1 MMTSSS
7 TRASPLPANESM
19 VEIVHLASFK
29 RRQAARR
36 GFKAWLRRF
45 GEPLD
50 EETRI
55 ADLSDRTLAVLISP
69 GEENIFL
76 LYELV
81 MGVKGLGTSSD
92 FFNLDRARKMEVI
105 DISIYLLDQ
114 LRFECMRR
122 LKWLASDCPPSL
134 SLVELVEHY
143 PTLTAEARRMI
154 PAFSASHPNYETYRR
169 LSEFEKET
177 FVRKQIPAAIERFKN
192 GLKG

>member
-1 MMTSSS
+1 VSS
-7 TRASPLPANESM
+7 TCTTSYEVIM

-36 GFKAWLRRF
+36 GFKAWMRRF
-45 GEPLD
+45 GESLD
-50 EETRI
+50 EETTI
-55 ADLSDRTLAVLISP
+55 AGLSDRTLAFLISP

-81 MGVKGLGTSSD
+81 MGVKDFGTSSD
-92 FFNLDRARKMEVI
+92 FFNLDRALKMEII

-122 LKWLASDCPPSL
+122 LNWLANTCPPRL
-134 SLVELVEHY
+134 SLVALVEDY
-143 PTLTAEARRMI
+143 PTLTGDERRMI
-154 PAFSASHPNYETYRR
+154 PALGAFHPKYETYTR
-169 LSEFEKET
+169 LSEFDKET

-192 GLKG
+192 GLKP

>member
-1 MMTSSS
+1 
-7 TRASPLPANESM
+7 M
-19 VEIVHLASFK
+19 VEIVHLATFK

-55 ADLSDRTLAVLISP
+55 GDLSDRTLAFLISP

-92 FFNLDRARKMEVI
+92 FFNLDRALKMEVI

-114 LRFECMRR
+114 LRFECM
-122 LKWLASDCPPSL
+122 
-134 SLVELVEHY
+134 
-143 PTLTAEARRMI
+143 
-154 PAFSASHPNYETYRR
+154 
-169 LSEFEKET
+169 
-177 FVRKQIPAAIERFKN
+177 
-192 GLKG
+192 

>member
-1 MMTSSS
+1 
-7 TRASPLPANESM
+7 M

-36 GFKAWLRRF
+36 GFKAWRRRF

-55 ADLSDRTLAVLISP
+55 ADLSDRTLAFLISP

-92 FFNLDRARKMEVI
+92 FFNLDRALKMEVI

-122 LKWLASDCPPSL
+122 LNWLASDCPPPL
-134 SLVELVEHY
+134 PLVALVEQY
-143 PTLTAEARRMI
+143 PKLTGDGRKII
-154 PAFSASHPNYETYRR
+154 PALSESHPSYKTYKA
-169 LSEFEKET
+169 LSEFDKET

-192 GLKG
+192 GLQG

>member
-1 MMTSSS
+1 MTTSSS
-7 TRASPLPANESM
+7 SPVSPLPANESM
-19 VEIVHLASFK
+19 VQIVHLASFK

-45 GEPLD
+45 DEPLD

-55 ADLSDRTLAVLISP
+55 ADLSDTTLAFLISP

-92 FFNLDRARKMEVI
+92 FFSLDRALKMEVI

-122 LKWLASDCPPSL
+122 LNWLASDCPPPS

-143 PTLTAEARRMI
+143 PTLTGEARRMI
-154 PAFSASHPNYETYRR
+154 PALSAFHPSYETYKG

-177 FVRKQIPAAIERFKN
+177 FVRKQIPAAIERFKSR
-192 GLKG
+192 LKG